1 MAKLSNWEKTHTKP
15 KKTHPR
21 EKFERP
27 PESLAGL
34 ILDYLFRTKPAHKCW
49 ERWLLFQ
56 MPNSQQKVTKHRNKQ
71 GSMAYVT
78 QIKGTKYISL
88 N

>member
-1 MAKLSNWEKTHTKP
+1 MATLSNWEKTHTKP
-15 KKTHPR
+15 ENTHPH
-21 EKFERP
+21 KKLERP

-34 ILDYLFRTKPAHKCW
+34 IIDHHFRTKPAHKCW
-49 ERWLLFQ
+49 ERWLFFQ
-56 MPNSQQKVTKHRNKQ
+56 MHKSQQKVTKHMNKQ